1 MKKRYIVP
9 VTVALEMEAE
19 AMMALSGPKVNID
32 DSEDAPVIDE
42 GADVWSLET
51 PPNVWDEEW

>member
-19 AMMALSGPKVNID
+19 SMMAGSGPNVNTN
-32 DSEDAPVIDE
+32 DSEDAPKIED
-42 GADVWSLET
+42 GTGVWSLET
-51 PPNVWDEEW
+51 PSNVWDEEW

>member
-19 AMMALSGPKVNID
+19 SMMAVSDPKVNID

-42 GADVWSLET
+42 GAGVWSLET